1 MKFEDV
7 VTFFKR
13 KAADWDGAAQVAR
26 LSERLV
32 QTYRQTYV
40 SPVCSATEAASSV
53 AGCLPAC
60 ATEKTPPPSFL
71 GTIHALYGPQRPDRV
86 STHST

>member
-1 MKFEDV
+1 MKFEDL
-7 VTFFKR
+7 VTFFKQ

-32 QTYRQTYV
+32 QTYQQTYV

-53 AGCLPAC
+53 AGCVR
-60 ATEKTPPPSFL
+60 
-71 GTIHALYGPQRPDRV
+71 Y
-86 STHST
+86 